1 MKSLA
6 WLRSFF
12 VIFFIFPVLT
22 GVLCCAVLVNVFTV
36 NSKHISDRI
45 IFMWTKSVFILLGVR
60 LKIHGIEN
68 MPQGGCL
75 YLFNHASFWDIFTM
89 YLLDPTLRFGAKIEL
104 FKIPLFGYTM
114 RKTGTLPIP
123 RENRAE
129 AIRVY
134 EDAERRAQAG
144 ERFALSPEGGRS
156 GGPTLREF
164 KSGPFIFGI
173 RSKLQLVPVL
183 IIGAEAVWP
192 KGAIIPATQ
201 SLTTEVQVH
210 VLAAEDSSKFQM
222 ETRVQL
228 RDRVFERMNALYT
241 QIHSKNN

>member
-1 MKSLA
+1 MNPIA
-6 WLRSFF
+6 FLRSLI
-12 VIFFIFPVLT
+12 VILVIFPVLT
-22 GVLCCAVLVNVFTV
+22 GILCCLVLLNVFTV
-36 NSKHISDRI
+36 NSKHVSDQI
-45 IFMWTKSVFILLGVR
+45 IYFWTKSTFVLFGVQ
-60 LKIHGIEN
+60 LVVHGKEN

-75 YLFNHASFWDIFTM
+75 YLFNHASFWDIFTL

-156 GGPTLREF
+156 GGATLRDF

-183 IIGAEAVWP
+183 IVGAEDVWP
-192 KGAIIPATQ
+192 KGAIVPATKK
-201 SLTTEVQVH
+201 LRTEVQVH
-210 VLAAEDSSKFQM
+210 VLPSEDASQFKM
-222 ETRVQL
+222 ETRNQL
-228 RDRVFERMNALYT
+228 RDRVFERMSARLVEV
-241 QIHSKNN
+241 HSKRT